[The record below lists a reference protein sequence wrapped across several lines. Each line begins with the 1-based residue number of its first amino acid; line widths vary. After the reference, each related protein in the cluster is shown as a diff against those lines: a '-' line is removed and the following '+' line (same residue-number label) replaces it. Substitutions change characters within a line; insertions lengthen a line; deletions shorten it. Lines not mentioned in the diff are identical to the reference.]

1 MAQIADDQ
9 HMSTQSEEAKMAP
22 EIRIRQATK
31 ADALAVRR
39 LAALDDSASLKG
51 SVLVAE
57 HAGEMRAAI
66 SLDDGRIVANPF
78 APTAELVEMLRMH
91 RGNVETVAA

>member
-1 MAQIADDQ
+1 
-9 HMSTQSEEAKMAP
+9 MAP

-31 ADALAVRR
+31 SDVMAVRR

-51 SVLVAE
+51 SVMVAE
-57 HAGEMRAAI
+57 QAGDLRAAI
-66 SLDDGRIVANPF
+66 SIADGRVVANPF

-91 RGNVETVAA
+91 RGYVESFAA

>member
-1 MAQIADDQ
+1 
-9 HMSTQSEEAKMAP
+9 MAP

-31 ADALAVRR
+31 ADVMAVRR

-57 HAGEMRAAI
+57 QGGDLRAAI
-66 SLDDGRIVANPF
+66 SLEDGRVVANPF
-78 APTAELVEMLRMH
+78 APTVELVEMLRMH
-91 RGNVETVAA
+91 RGYMESFAA